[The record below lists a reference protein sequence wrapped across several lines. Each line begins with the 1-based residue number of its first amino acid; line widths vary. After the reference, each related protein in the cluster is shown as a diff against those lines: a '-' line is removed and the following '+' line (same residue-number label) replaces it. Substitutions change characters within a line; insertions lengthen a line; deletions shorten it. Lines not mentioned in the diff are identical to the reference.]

1 MANNVI
7 DRNSLSG
14 LIPEPVTREILQGAV
29 AESAVLRMAR
39 RLPNM
44 TSKTQTMNVLDML
57 PTAYWVN
64 GEVSGT
70 GALVLVALFSIV
82 VSLFNVLSDNL
93 AIKKHRVSTMPIIQ
107 LLSCGWSASAGS
119 PPG

>member
-14 LIPEPVTREILQGAV
+14 LIPEPVTREIIQGAV

-70 GALVLVALFSIV
+70 GAADSAAYKQTTALHGGGQGEPHHQRRLYGRQAPLGRDRGS
-82 VSLFNVLSDNL
+82 
-93 AIKKHRVSTMPIIQ
+93 AQR
-107 LLSCGWSASAGS
+107 ASAR
-119 PPG
+119 P